1 MSEESIRNKTV
12 KGVGWTAAESV
23 AKYAVSFVVGIIL
36 ARLLSPDDYGL
47 IGLIT
52 IFIVIADSLIDSGFS
67 SALIKKKDAT
77 DDDYNTVFII
87 NLSMS
92 VLLYVVLFLSAHAI
106 AHFFERQ
113 ELVSLIRVIS
123 VNIILGALCIVQR
136 VQLTKSLDFK
146 KQTKLSLIASVVS
159 GILGIMFALLGFGV
173 WALVISSISGT
184 AIRTFLF
191 WFYNRWWPSF
201 YFAVQSFRELFG
213 FGWKLL
219 VSGLI
224 NTVWNEIYQV
234 VIGKFY
240 APATLGQYSRATGFS
255 NLFSTNLTSIVQRV
269 SYPALSQIQDDRE
282 RLKNGYRSIIK
293 TTMLV
298 TFSCM
303 LMLASVAK
311 PMILSLIGEK
321 WLQAASFLQIV
332 CFSSMLYP
340 LHAINLNMLQV
351 QGRSDLFLKLEIIK
365 KVIAVLPIM
374 LGIFINIYWM
384 LIGSVFVGIISYYLN
399 AYYSGPF
406 LNYSISTQIKDI
418 MPSFTIALGCAT
430 VVYALSF
437 IPCNHVIVFSI
448 QLIVGVAL
456 LIIVY
461 EKVKLPEYIEVKHIA
476 LSYMSNTKKL
486 KKYKKTKNEYRSN

>member
-1 MSEESIRNKTV
+1 MANESIRNKTV
-12 KGVGWTAAESV
+12 KGVGWTATESL
-23 AKYAVSFVVGIIL
+23 AKYAVSFIVGIIL

-47 IGLIT
+47 LGLMT
-52 IFIVIADSLIDSGFS
+52 IFTVIADSLIDSGFS

-77 DDDYNTVFII
+77 DDDYNTVFLT

-92 VLLYVVLFLSAHAI
+92 VFLYGVLFLCAHPI
-106 AHFFERQ
+106 ANFFGRQ
-113 ELVSLIRVIS
+113 ELVPLVRVLS

-136 VQLTKSLDFK
+136 VQLMKALDFK
-146 KQTKLSLIASVVS
+146 SQTKLSLIASIIS
-159 GILGIMFALLGFGV
+159 GILGITFAFLGFGV
-173 WALVISSISGT
+173 WALVILSISGT
-184 AIRTFLF
+184 FIRTFLF
-191 WFYNRWWPSF
+191 WFYNRWWPEFSF
-201 YFAVQSFRELFG
+201 SVSSFRELFG

-240 APATLGQYSRATGFS
+240 APATLGQYSRAIGFS
-255 NLFSTNLTSIVQRV
+255 NMFSKNLTSIVQRV

-282 RLKNGYRSIIK
+282 RLKNGYRNIIK
-293 TTMLV
+293 VTMLI

-303 LMLASVAK
+303 LMLAAIAK
-311 PMILSLIGEK
+311 PMILCLIGEK
-321 WLQAASFLQIV
+321 WLQAALFLQIV

-365 KVIAVLPIM
+365 KIIAVGPIL

-384 LIGSVFVGIISYYLN
+384 LIGSVFTGFIAYYLN

-406 LNYSISTQIKDI
+406 LNYSIKDQIKDI
-418 MPSFTIALGCAT
+418 LPTFLIALCCAL
-430 VVYALSF
+430 VVYAMSYLPWNQF
-437 IPCNHVIVFSI
+437 VVFPL
-448 QLIVGVAL
+448 QLVVGGGL
-456 LIIVY
+456 LLLVH
-461 EKVKLPEYIEVKHIA
+461 EKVLLPEYLEAKNIA
-476 LSYMSNTKKL
+476 LSYLKSIKFKLIKK
-486 KKYKKTKNEYRSN
+486 